1 MTDNNRR
8 PSHDG
13 SHGGGSNGGGM
24 VAPPVVAQA
33 VERVSRVDYARWEA
47 MVHASGCCAQ
57 PVRLAG
63 RVRRADPDS
72 GELQLVYSTAGEADR
87 VLLKACQTRRATRC
101 PACAAIYRGDAKAL
115 LRAGLE
121 PQPGT
126 PNDEG
131 DAGVPTVFV
140 TLTAPSYG
148 AVHRVFEPPAAC
160 RAAPKAGSCDHGQ
173 PRACDLVHGRDD
185 PILGSALCADCY
197 DWEGAVMFN
206 AHLGRLWQ
214 RTTIAV
220 IRHLASAAGV
230 PVRNMSRS
238 WRLSF
243 AKVVEFQT
251 RGVVHVHALARLDHL
266 DDSPAGLDGSDLA
279 AAFAAAAAKVAVP
292 NPLDPVRLIRW
303 GSQTDIQPIPAERRL
318 IAAAYLAK
326 YATKSVDTAGVL
338 DHRLRGVHHL
348 DRLDLSGQLRRMV
361 TTAWRLGGRPELK
374 GLNLAA
380 WAHCAGYRGHW
391 LTKSRYWSTTFGELR
406 ARRQAWRLERIG
418 VTPDDVKNRIGE
430 WEYKGVGH
438 LNAGDAWLAASA
450 ASARHLNRRTVWEE
464 T

>member
-1 MTDNNRR
+1 MYT
-8 PSHDG
+8 
-13 SHGGGSNGGGM
+13 
-24 VAPPVVAQA
+24 
-33 VERVSRVDYARWEA
+33 
-47 MVHASGCCAQ
+47 
-57 PVRLAG
+57 
-63 RVRRADPDS
+63 
-72 GELQLVYSTAGEADR
+72 TIGEADQ
-87 VLLKACQTRRATRC
+87 VLLKACQTRRATCC

-115 LRAGLE
+115 LGAGLE

-126 PNDEG
+126 PDRG
-131 DAGVPTVFV
+131 DGDGDVPTVFV
-140 TLTAPSYG
+140 TLTAPSFG
-148 AVHRVFEPPAAC
+148 AVHRAFEPAATC
-160 RAAPKAGSCDHGQ
+160 RAAAKAGSCLHGR
-173 PRACDLVHGRDD
+173 PRVCNLVHDHDD
-185 PILGSALCADCY
+185 PKVGAALCVDCY

-220 IRHLASAAGV
+220 IRDLATAAGV
-230 PVRNMSRS
+230 PVRKMSAS

-266 DDSPAGLDGSDLA
+266 DDSPASLDGSDLA

-292 NPLDPVRLIRW
+292 NPLDLHRAIRW
-303 GSQTDIQPIPAERRL
+303 GSQSDIQPIPAERRPV
-318 IAAAYLAK
+318 AAAYLAK
-326 YATKSVDTAGVL
+326 YATKSVDAAGVL
-338 DHRLRGVHHL
+338 DHRLRGIHHL
-348 DRLDLSGQLRRMV
+348 DRLELSEQRRRMV
-361 TTAWRLGGRPELK
+361 TAAWRLGARPDLR

-391 LTKSRYWSTTFGELR
+391 LTKSRHWSTTFGELR

-418 VTPDDVKNRIGE
+418 VTPDDLNQRTGE

-450 ASARHLNRRTVWEE
+450 ASARHVNRRTAWEE
-464 T
+464 S